1 MVPLCHPEM
10 SQCGW
15 QDVKVQLLTTLCAVE
30 CQSHACTCTHTCT
43 YACMHMHSHALTH
56 SHRHAY
62 IHSHMRAC
70 PRMQDL
76 KTGIDEKASFSWFW
90 GIYTWIKQLPF
101 LNCLFNKNFN
111 RMSEYLLWNFVVVL
125 SSSRYNPSGLTGT
138 SSENCHRCVVC
149 FSGISPAHTLLYS
162 SRRGEEAAGLE
173 VCSASLAAAAIT
185 RWSFPMTKTLL

>member
-1 MVPLCHPEM
+1 MHAHVHIRAHM
-10 SQCGW
+10 
-15 QDVKVQLLTTLCAVE
+15 
-30 CQSHACTCTHTCT
+30 HACTCINAFTQACIHTFT
-43 YACMHMHSHALTH
+43 YACMPTHARSENRNRWESILQL
-56 SHRHAY
+56 
-62 IHSHMRAC
+62 I
-70 PRMQDL
+70 L
-76 KTGIDEKASFSWFW
+76 